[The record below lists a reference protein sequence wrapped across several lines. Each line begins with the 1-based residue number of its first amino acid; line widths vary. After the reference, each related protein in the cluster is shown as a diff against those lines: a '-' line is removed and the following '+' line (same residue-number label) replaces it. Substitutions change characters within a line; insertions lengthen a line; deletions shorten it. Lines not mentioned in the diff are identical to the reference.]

1 MATYVTGLLLDGERK
16 SIEPIATRL
25 VDDPA
30 ETDWAQVETLDDT
43 TLEQRLYG
51 PRVYLRLP
59 GASEMGL
66 RRRGVVS
73 LSGRGALAQA
83 RRGHLESGA
92 FAAPTRAASST
103 RTRTTNAIPGQR
115 RPDTHRE

>member
-59 GASEMGL
+59 GASEIAKEGGCFL
-66 RRRGVVS
+66 EWSRSASASATGS
-73 LSGRGALAQA
+73 PGIGRICCAHA
-83 RRGHLESGA
+83 RRQFHPHQNDECDSRTEAPGHA
-92 FAAPTRAASST
+92 
-103 RTRTTNAIPGQR
+103 
-115 RPDTHRE
+115 